1 VVEPLKLIAVAV
13 AGKGGDADLDLKIRG
28 EQDQRGTEDGPQR
41 PGMRREHHLGA
52 GEDAHQQSRQY
63 LTTCSI

>member
-1 VVEPLKLIAVAV
+1 
-13 AGKGGDADLDLKIRG
+13 
-28 EQDQRGTEDGPQR
+28 
-41 PGMRREHHLGA
+41 MRREHHLGA